1 MALSFEK
8 ADKLKQDLMDSQKKE
23 IEALYKSWSDDL
35 AKKAKK
41 YAASSAPSSELAEKQ
56 TKILMKQMK
65 ATGQQVSNEVYNK
78 IKSNMYVI
86 SDEVVK
92 NNKSWLHSLGFKDKG
107 LNAAFGSVP
116 DTVVKNLVTGKIY
129 DTGWSLS
136 KSIWSSNEETMK
148 SAYGIVAKGLAE
160 NSPIAEI
167 AKELSQLVNPNA
179 AKSWNPVIAMKNT
192 KTGEMEFKRIYK
204 RKVDYNAQRLAR
216 TLVQHSYQ
224 QSVVAAAEKNPL
236 ITKFIWHSNGSR
248 ACELCQDRDGK
259 EYEKDSLPMDHP
271 NGMCFIEPVVD
282 KDMVNKLA
290 DWFNSEDGT
299 YPELDEFAKEFGYE
313 AKPKTSIYVDPNNLA
328 VKLGISE
335 EAIKLSPNYDDV
347 YEWLLDLDIDVD
359 SMVDKIAFDDL
370 PKLLKDAQNLAFSS
384 TEVKPVKTIMEPITK
399 PVMSDTLSKYNL
411 SKKTIDAALNSK
423 DCMEWLTNA
432 SLNDFNKLLEA
443 TMMDPS
449 LKLEELYNE
458 AKAFKTAEAQ
468 YLKSLKS
475 NIVSS
480 TKVAS
485 STKVYDP
492 FSEDVDRWLIDMKKN
507 DLSIM
512 NEWCAEWK
520 ATVSP
525 EELEGVVRYTGSSY
539 RQMNNILRFGH
550 EYDADMQER
559 MIKRINDC
567 EAALA
572 KAKLPEQVIARRGS
586 DYNVLKELGFGQQM
600 TEAEVKSVIGGLVE
614 EKGFLSTSPDPQG
627 GFTWYDYEYVIKVP
641 EGSQAMYVDS
651 ISMNRGEK
659 ELLINKDGRYQITDV
674 RLDDQ
679 GNVKQIFMT
688 LINLQ

>member
-35 AKKAKK
+35 AKKAKR

-78 IKSNMYVI
+78 IKNNMYVV
-86 SDEVVK
+86 SNEVVK

-160 NSPIAEI
+160 NSPIADI

-313 AKPKTSIYVDPNNLA
+313 AKPKVDN
-328 VKLGISE
+328 VRFLGIPTNPDQFKSKWGVHVSGLDDHPEQERIYMLKELDKSVEWYSE
-335 EAIKLSPNYDDV
+335 NVP
-347 YEWLLDLDIDVD
+347 
-359 SMVDKIAFDDL
+359 
-370 PKLLKDAQNLAFSS
+370 AFSS
-384 TEVKPVKTIMEPITK
+384 GERGTVK
-399 PVMSDTLSKYNL
+399 
-411 SKKTIDAALNSK
+411 
-423 DCMEWLTNA
+423 
-432 SLNDFNKLLEA
+432 
-443 TMMDPS
+443 
-449 LKLEELYNE
+449 
-458 AKAFKTAEAQ
+458 
-468 YLKSLKS
+468 
-475 NIVSS
+475 
-480 TKVAS
+480 
-485 STKVYDP
+485 
-492 FSEDVDRWLIDMKKN
+492 
-507 DLSIM
+507 
-512 NEWCAEWK
+512 
-520 ATVSP
+520 
-525 EELEGVVRYTGSSY
+525 
-539 RQMNNILRFGH
+539 
-550 EYDADMQER
+550 
-559 MIKRINDC
+559 
-567 EAALA
+567 
-572 KAKLPEQVIARRGS
+572 QVIFEKLGDCVGFVRSNTSQVVHCTS
-586 DYNVLKELGFGQQM
+586 DYETFSKEVPNHEFTHSLIGQAMAKQGIPSYDYKAR
-600 TEAEVKSVIGGLVE
+600 EKFCAEVKKEAFAKAELKATKGNIKKYVSDYAVTDDEEFIAEAMKGCFSKSRNKLEQSVLDVLVKKLGG
-614 EKGFLSTSPDPQG
+614 
-627 GFTWYDYEYVIKVP
+627 
-641 EGSQAMYVDS
+641 
-651 ISMNRGEK
+651 
-659 ELLINKDGRYQITDV
+659 
-674 RLDDQ
+674 
-679 GNVKQIFMT
+679 
-688 LINLQ
+688 

>member
-1 MALSFEK
+1 MALSFEHT
-8 ADKLKQDLMDSQKKE
+8 DKLKQDLMDSQQKE
-23 IEALYKSWSDDL
+23 IEALYKNWSDDL
-35 AKKAKK
+35 AKKAKM

-78 IKSNMYVI
+78 IKSNMYVV
-86 SDEVVK
+86 SEDVVK
-92 NNKSWLHSLGFKDKG
+92 TNKSWLHSLGFEDKG

-136 KSIWSSNEETMK
+136 KRIWSDNEETMK
-148 SAYGIVAKGLAE
+148 NAYTLVAKGLAE

-167 AKELSQLVNPNA
+167 ARDLSNLVDPKA
-179 AKSWNPVIAMKNT
+179 SKPWNPVIAMKNT
-192 KTGEMEFKRIYK
+192 KTGETEYKRIYRK
-204 RKVDYNAQRLAR
+204 KVDYNAQRLAR

-224 QSVVAAAEKNPL
+224 QSVVAATEKNPL

-290 DWFNSEDGT
+290 DWFNSPDGT
-299 YPELDEFAKEFGYE
+299 YPEFDEFAKEFGYKAE
-313 AKPKTSIYVDPNNLA
+313 PN
-328 VKLGISE
+328 
-335 EAIKLSPNYDDV
+335 
-347 YEWLLDLDIDVD
+347 
-359 SMVDKIAFDDL
+359 
-370 PKLLKDAQNLAFSS
+370 
-384 TEVKPVKTIMEPITK
+384 KPVTK
-399 PVMSDTLSKYNL
+399 PVMSGMLSKYNL
-411 SKKTIDAALNSK
+411 SKKTIDAALNAN
-423 DCMEWLTNA
+423 DCMDWLTKA
-432 SLNDFNKLLEA
+432 SINDFNKILEA

-449 LKLEELYNE
+449 LKLEALYNE
-458 AKAFKTAEAQ
+458 AKAYKTAEAQ

-480 TKVAS
+480 TKAAS

-492 FSEDVDRWLIDMKKN
+492 FSEDVDRWLIDMKRN

-512 NEWCAEWK
+512 NKWCAEWEL
-520 ATVSP
+520 TVTP
-525 EELEGVVRYTGSSY
+525 DELESVIKYTGNSY

-550 EYDADMQER
+550 EYDADVQEQ
-559 MIKRINDC
+559 MIKRISNC

-674 RLDDQ
+674 RLDEN